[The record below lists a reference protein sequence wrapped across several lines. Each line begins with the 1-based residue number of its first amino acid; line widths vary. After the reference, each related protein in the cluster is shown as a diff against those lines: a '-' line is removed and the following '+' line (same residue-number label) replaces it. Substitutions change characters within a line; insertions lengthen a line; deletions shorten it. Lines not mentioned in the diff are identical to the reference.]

1 MRFVDAHW
9 RLGASAAICAFGAG
23 CASTGEPMA
32 GPGLDAEVTATA
44 ATATE
49 PAAPAAPVN
58 PAVQQ
63 AFDDARRALAA
74 GQAQQAERGFRT
86 LTQSNPEL
94 GGPYANLGL
103 IHRQGG
109 KLPEAVPELEAAVRA
124 SPQQPAYLNQLGVA
138 YRQQGQFNKA
148 REAYEKAI
156 ALAPDYAAPQLN
168 LAILY
173 DLYLGDGKR
182 ALEQYER
189 YLALTPG
196 GDPTV
201 TKWVIDLRNRMP
213 QTLAANRKDKE

>member
-1 MRFVDAHW
+1 MRSVSASS
-9 RLGASAAICAFGAG
+9 RLGAVAVLCAIVAG
-23 CASTGEPMA
+23 CATHHPAPVPAQGREAS
-32 GPGLDAEVTATA
+32 A
-44 ATATE
+44 AQ
-49 PAAPAAPVN
+49 APAVPVN

-74 GQAQQAERGFRT
+74 GQAQQAERGFRA
-86 LTQSNPEL
+86 LTESNPEL
-94 GGPYANLGL
+94 GGPHANLGL

-109 KLPEAVPELEAAVRA
+109 NLPAAVPALERAVQA

-182 ALEQYER
+182 AVEEYER
-189 YLALTPG
+189 YLTLVPA
-196 GDPTV
+196 GDATV
-201 TKWVIDLRNRMP
+201 TKWVVDLRNRAP
-213 QTLAANRKDKE
+213 QKLASNAKDKP

>member
-1 MRFVDAHW
+1 MRFVDARW
-9 RLGASAAICAFGAG
+9 RLGAVAVLCAIGAG
-23 CASTGEPMA
+23 CASRFEPA
-32 GPGLDAEVTATA
+32 PVA
-44 ATATE
+44 ARHNNV
-49 PAAPAAPVN
+49 AAPAAAAPVS

-74 GQAQQAERGFRT
+74 GQAQQAERGFRA
-86 LTQSNPEL
+86 LTESNPEL

-109 KLPEAVPELEAAVRA
+109 KLPEAVPALERAVEA

-138 YRQQGQFNKA
+138 YRQQGQFHKA

-182 ALEQYER
+182 ALEEYER
-189 YLALTPG
+189 YLALVPA
-196 GDPTV
+196 GDATV
-201 TKWVIDLRNRMP
+201 TKWVVDLRNRAP
-213 QTLAANRKDKE
+213 QKLASNAKDKP